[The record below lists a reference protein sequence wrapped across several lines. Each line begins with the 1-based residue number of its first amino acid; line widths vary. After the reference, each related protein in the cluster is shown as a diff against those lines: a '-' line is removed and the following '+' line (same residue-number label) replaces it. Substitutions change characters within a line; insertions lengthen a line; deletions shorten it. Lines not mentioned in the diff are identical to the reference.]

1 MRRRPCALAGLVLLA
16 ALAPASASAQE
27 REPEPRDI
35 PLTTPWDDR
44 SAGTEAARQVE
55 AEIGIV
61 ADAALAAY
69 VDAIGQRLA
78 RHAPRQPFDYRFAVV
93 DQEAPNAFALPGG
106 FVYISR
112 GLLALT
118 NSEDELANVLG
129 HEIIHAARRHAA
141 AREQSAPA
149 GPLPVLAFRGIASYG
164 RDQEREA
171 DRLGQGLAALA
182 GWDPEG
188 MASFLRNL
196 EFTDRLRLGASRIP
210 SFLDT
215 HPGTVE
221 RAAATGSRA
230 RMIRWERAPGVA
242 RDRADY
248 LARLDGLPVGTSG
261 SEGVFREE
269 RFLHPDLGFTLRF
282 PRGWELHNTRRA
294 VGAVSPQRDA
304 QVFLESQG
312 RGEDAGQAAREF
324 LEREA
329 PRGLRV
335 ERSEPVRLG
344 GREGWYA
351 RGRALGPGGSVT
363 AHFTWIVQSGS
374 VYRLTGITVAGSD
387 RHAIAFASVARSFQ
401 ELTPDLRDSVRETRL
416 RIVAAQPGESLEA
429 LSRRTGNEWDLQRTA
444 IMNDVFADAP
454 LASGQLVK
462 VAVSQRYEPE
472 S

>member
-1 MRRRPCALAGLVLLA
+1 MSRRLRALAGLVLAA
-16 ALAPASASAQE
+16 ALAPPAPAQE
-27 REPEPRDI
+27 TPWNEV

-44 SAGTEAARQVE
+44 SAGAQAAREVE

-61 ADAALAAY
+61 SDAALAAY

-78 RHAPRQPFDYRFAVV
+78 RNAPRQPFDYHFAVV

-149 GPLPVLAFRGIASYG
+149 GPLQVLAFRGIASYG

-182 GWDPEG
+182 GWNPEG

-215 HPGTVE
+215 HPGTVA
-221 RAAATGSRA
+221 RAAAASSRA
-230 RMIRWERAPGVA
+230 RMIRWEPAPGVA

-248 LARLDGLPVGTSG
+248 LARLDGLPLGSSG
-261 SEGVFREE
+261 AEGVFREE
-269 RFLHPDLGFTLRF
+269 RFLHPGLGFTLRF
-282 PRGWELHNTRRA
+282 PRGWELHNTHRA
-294 VGAVSPQRDA
+294 VGAVSPERDA
-304 QVFLESQG
+304 QVFLELQG
-312 RGEDAGQAAREF
+312 RGEDAEAAARSY
-324 LEREA
+324 LEKEA

-344 GREGWYA
+344 TRDGWYA
-351 RGRALGPGGSVT
+351 RARASGRGGSFE
-363 AHFTWIVQSGS
+363 AHFTWIVESGS
-374 VYRLTGITVAGSD
+374 VYRLTGLAATGSG
-387 RHAIAFASVARSFQ
+387 RHAVAFASVARSFQ
-401 ELTPDLRDSVRETRL
+401 ALTPELRDSVRETRL
-416 RIVAAQPGESLEA
+416 RIVAARPGESLEA